1 MICNMKIIITI
12 IILVISITYILYENK
27 VDLRTDVILREA
39 TR

>member
-1 MICNMKIIITI
+1 MRIIISI
-12 IILVISITYILYENK
+12 IILIISITYVLYNTK

>member
-1 MICNMKIIITI
+1 MKIIITI
-12 IILVISITYILYENK
+12 IILVLSINYILYDSK

>member
-1 MICNMKIIITI
+1 MKIIIPI
-12 IILVISITYILYENK
+12 IILVISVTYILCENK

>member
-1 MICNMKIIITI
+1 MRIIITI
-12 IILVISITYILYENK
+12 IILVLSITYVLYNTK

>member
-1 MICNMKIIITI
+1 MKIIIPI
-12 IILVISITYILYENK
+12 IILVLSITYIIYYNK